1 MITIGKNVMNTE
13 SRFSAAVLA
22 GGRSTRMG
30 RDKAALRLNGRSLAE
45 HQTEKLKALGLTDLM
60 LSGWPEAIAGA
71 RFVPDVIPALGPLS
85 GIHACLCASAHD
97 AVLFLSV
104 DVPLVPAEDL
114 QSLLD
119 AHRGGITLL
128 SVDGVPQPRIGVYD
142 RGLRAEAEAI
152 LRSENTAV
160 RRLFEQ
166 HPPRLVPYEGDPAL
180 LRNCNTPAD
189 YEWLLGMVPFI

>member
-1 MITIGKNVMNTE
+1 MITIGKNAMNTE

-22 GGRSTRMG
+22 GGKSTRMG

-60 LSGWPEAIAGA
+60 LSGWSETIAGT

-104 DVPLVPAEDL
+104 DVPLVPTDAL
-114 QSLLD
+114 QSLLEK
-119 AHRGGITLL
+119 HRGGITLL
-128 SVDGVPQPRIGVYD
+128 SVDGVSQPLIGVYD
-142 RGLRAEAEAI
+142 RSLRVEAEEI

-160 RRLFEQ
+160 RRLFEKN
-166 HPPRLVPYEGDPAL
+166 PPRLVEYTGNPIL
-180 LRNCNTPAD
+180 MRNCNMPED
-189 YEWLLGMVPFI
+189 YEWLLGMVPYL